1 MNICWES
8 IFTMEADTTKF
19 RKKTRHRILLIFGL
33 LLLLFLFFF
42 YTEIKNDDFK
52 SILFICII
60 ALILF
65 VLFFEIVRFSRLLK
79 ASEKQHIL
87 LQNSLDVLENINI
100 YIIDRDYNY
109 LYMNQPDITFM
120 EKYFH
125 VSLKV
130 GKNVSDYLSAEHFDS
145 LKANVNAAL
154 ENNFHASK
162 DVFDHEG
169 ESLVLYTSYSPIKNK
184 GGEVVAICCI
194 TTNVTDVEN
203 EKEKMLKLIY
213 QDPLTEVYNRRKLNE
228 YYAEVIQKD
237 NLSIWVFV
245 FDLDNFKSSND
256 AFGHA
261 VGDQI
266 LIQFS
271 NILMNEFPSNALV
284 SRLGG
289 DEFCVLL
296 PETTHLDILRIQS
309 NIVLK
314 MQEFNLFGV
323 SVSIGKTFA
332 RNPRYHELDEFLVEA
347 DSNMYSQKKSKKI
360 QSK

>member
-1 MNICWES
+1 
-8 IFTMEADTTKF
+8 MEADTTKF
-19 RKKTRHRILLIFGL
+19 RKKTRHRILLIYGL

-42 YTEIKNDDFK
+42 YTEIRNDDFK

-65 VLFFEIVRFSRLLK
+65 VLFIEIVRFSRLLK
-79 ASEKQHIL
+79 ASEKQNIL
-87 LQNSLDVLENINI
+87 LKNSLDVLDNINI

-109 LYMNQPDITFM
+109 LYMNQPDIAFM

-125 VSLKV
+125 VSPKV
-130 GKNVSDYLSAEHFDS
+130 GKNVSDYLSAEYFDS

-184 GGEVVAICCI
+184 RGEVVAICCI
-194 TTNVTDVEN
+194 TTNVTDVENEVEN

-245 FDLDNFKSSND
+245 FDLDNFKSLND
-256 AFGHA
+256 TFGHA

-266 LIQFS
+266 LIQFGK
-271 NILMNEFPSNALV
+271 ILMNEFPSNALV

-296 PETTHLDILRIQS
+296 PETIHFDILRIES

-332 RNPRYHELDEFLVEA
+332 RNPRYHELDELLVEA

>member
-1 MNICWES
+1 
-8 IFTMEADTTKF
+8 MEAVTTKF
-19 RKKTRHRILLIFGL
+19 RKKTQHHILLIYGLIYGL

-42 YTEIKNDDFK
+42 YTEIRIDDFK

-65 VLFFEIVRFSRLLK
+65 VLFFEIVQFSRLLK
-79 ASEKQHIL
+79 ASEKQNFL
-87 LQNSLDVLENINI
+87 LKNSFDVLENINL

-109 LYMNQPDITFM
+109 LYMNQPDVTFM

-125 VSLKV
+125 VSPKV
-130 GKNVSDYLSAEHFDS
+130 GKNVSDYLSAVHFDS

-154 ENNFHASK
+154 ENNFHTSK
-162 DVFDHEG
+162 EVFDHEG
-169 ESLVLYTSYSPIKNK
+169 ENFVLYTSYSPIKNK
-184 GGEVVAICCI
+184 RGEVVAICCI
-194 TTNVTDVEN
+194 TTNVTDVDN

-237 NLSIWVFV
+237 NLSVWVFI

-271 NILMNEFPSNALV
+271 NILMNEFPSTALV

-296 PETTHLDILRIQS
+296 PETTHFDILRIQS

-314 MQEFNLFGV
+314 MQEFNLFEV

-332 RNPRYHELDEFLVEA
+332 RNPRYHELDELLVEA
-347 DSNMYSQKKSKKI
+347 DSNMYAQKKLKKI

>member
-1 MNICWES
+1 
-8 IFTMEADTTKF
+8 MEADTTKF
-19 RKKTRHRILLIFGL
+19 RKKTRYRILLIYG
-33 LLLLFLFFF
+33 LLLFLFLFLF
-42 YTEIKNDDFK
+42 YTEIRNDDFK

-60 ALILF
+60 ALNLF
-65 VLFFEIVRFSRLLK
+65 VLFFEIVQFSRLLK
-79 ASEKQHIL
+79 ASEKQNIL
-87 LQNSLDVLENINI
+87 LQNSFDVLENINL

-109 LYMNQPDITFM
+109 LYMNQPDIAFM

-125 VSLKV
+125 VSPKV
-130 GKNVSDYLSAEHFDS
+130 GKNVSDYLSAEYFDS

-154 ENNFHASK
+154 ENNFHTSK
-162 DVFDHEG
+162 EVFEHKG
-169 ESLVLYTSYSPIKNK
+169 ENLVLYTSYSPIKNK

-194 TTNVTDVEN
+194 TTNVTDVVN

-296 PETTHLDILRIQS
+296 PETIYAFNRILSSKCKSLISSGYPFRLVRHLLEIQYIMNWMS
-309 NIVLK
+309 
-314 MQEFNLFGV
+314 FW
-323 SVSIGKTFA
+323 
-332 RNPRYHELDEFLVEA
+332 
-347 DSNMYSQKKSKKI
+347 
-360 QSK
+360 